1 VNPDATPSLDQ
12 LRGLHLPAEAGGTQ
26 GAVMLAIALGFTAAL
41 AFGLLRLLLAR
52 RRDSVRRAAQRELA
66 AANALPPEQRR
77 VAQAQ
82 LLRRLARTLQ
92 GDTVADA
99 QGADW
104 AAALDRLF
112 ATTFFTQG
120 AGRIFAEGLYQ
131 RGAPEPG
138 PIDDGLAR
146 LFARIGA

>member
-1 VNPDATPSLDQ
+1 MTPDAPPGLDQ
-12 LRGLHLPAEAGGTQ
+12 LRGLHLPAETGGAQ

-41 AFGLLRLLLAR
+41 VLGLLRLLRAR
-52 RRDSVRRAAQRELA
+52 RRGSVRRAALADLA
-66 AANALPPEQRR
+66 AANALPPERRR

-92 GDTVADA
+92 GDAAADA
-99 QGADW
+99 QGDAW

-112 ATTFFTQG
+112 ATTFFSAG
-120 AGRIFAEGLYQ
+120 AGRIFAEGLYR
-131 RGAPEPG
+131 RGASEPG
-138 PIDDGLAR
+138 PVDAELAR

>member
-1 VNPDATPSLDQ
+1 MNSDAAPSLDQ
-12 LRGLHLPAEAGGTQ
+12 LRGLHLPAETGAAQ

-41 AFGLLRLLLAR
+41 AFGLLRWLRAR
-52 RRDSVRRAAQRELA
+52 RRGSVRRAALRELA
-66 AANALPPEQRR
+66 AANALPPESRR

-92 GDTVADA
+92 GDAAADA
-99 QGADW
+99 QGAAW
-104 AAALDRLF
+104 AATLDRLF
-112 ATTFFTQG
+112 ATTFFSAG
-120 AGRIFAEGLYQ
+120 AGCIFTDGLYQ

-138 PIDDGLAR
+138 PVDAELAR